1 MSELTPDKIK
11 KAGSMKMILVWR
23 KVYNSLCRECQVKV
37 FRAGSDVKNVGTK
50 VVADR
55 MKEIID
61 NHLCMRCQMR
71 VKHIMA
77 EANK

>member
-1 MSELTPDKIK
+1 MTELTAEKIK
-11 KAGSMKMILVWR
+11 KAGSIKMILVWR
-23 KVYNSLCRECQVKV
+23 KVYNSLCRDCQHKI
-37 FRAGSDVKNVGTK
+37 FRAGTDVKQIGTN

-61 NHLCMRCQMR
+61 NHLCIRCQMR

-77 EANK
+77 EAQK